1 MRTTIAALSI
11 LPLLL
16 GGCVSAVKTVVTAPV
31 KAVGKVADW
40 STTSQE
46 EADRNLGRSV
56 REREAKLGKLTRQR
70 DKAAEK
76 CRGGDEEQC
85 SRAEVTHHAIEA
97 MTCAPYMGSA
107 SSTPPPGPAQTGSEL
122 CRDRE

>member
-70 DKAAEK
+70 DKAAETRSEERRVGTECVST
-76 CRGGDEEQC
+76 CRYRW
-85 SRAEVTHHAIEA
+85 S
-97 MTCAPYMGSA
+97 PYH
-107 SSTPPPGPAQTGSEL
+107 
-122 CRDRE
+122 